1 MRTRHLG
8 LLVFAA
14 MVFSLAAGAGA
25 SATSRTAP
33 EKPTVFQPA
42 GNLINPVGNQLMIS
56 NETSLEELSPAVA
69 YNSTRREYL
78 AVWYNDRPGNDD
90 IRAQRMAWDGKL
102 LGHPFYVSAA
112 GEGIDR
118 RYPRV
123 AYNSISDQ
131 YLVVWEHQEISSG
144 YSILGRRVSGAGEV
158 LDASDLEIRGAG
170 INLYTPAKPAVAYA
184 YTSDKYLVVWEET
197 WHPLPINTSIVGQ
210 VVLATGALEG
220 NLISISQDL
229 GGYFRTNPDLAYNVE
244 RNEYLV
250 AWEQLDPDANPELTD
265 IYIRRVTGNGELLF
279 PETTKIAFYTVSS
292 TAPAVGAMPIQ
303 PDGQYIVVFEQQ
315 YSADD
320 WDIQGVLIS
329 PDGVL
334 QTNVDIATTGA
345 NESQPSVSACLRRN
359 QYLVGWKQVPDQQ
372 LLLSNI
378 AGRLVDLSGSLV
390 GDPLYLN
397 NVVANQPRLATGW
410 LGDFMAVYEDTPL
423 TPDSGIYGHLIGN
436 RNYLP
441 WVGKY
446 Q

>member
-14 MVFSLAAGAGA
+14 MVFSLAAGVGA

-33 EKPTVFQPA
+33 ERSAVFQPA
-42 GNLINPVGNQLMIS
+42 GNVINPVGNNLMIS
-56 NETSLEELSPAVA
+56 NENSLEELSPDVA

-102 LGHPFYVSAA
+102 LGPPFYVSAA

-123 AYNSISDQ
+123 AFNSISDQ

-144 YSILGRRVSGAGEV
+144 YSIHGRRVSGAGEV

-210 VVLATGALEG
+210 VVLATGALEC
-220 NLISISQDL
+220 NLITISQDP

-250 AWEQLDPDANPELTD
+250 AWEQLDPGANPELTD

-303 PDGQYIVVFEQQ
+303 PDGQYIVVFEQH
-315 YSADD
+315 YAPDD

-329 PDGVL
+329 PDGNPETYVE
-334 QTNVDIATTGA
+334 IARTGA
-345 NESQPSVSACLRRN
+345 DETQPSVSASMRRS
-359 QYLVGWKQVPDQQ
+359 QYLVGWKQRASPP
-372 LLLSNI
+372 LLLSNV
-378 AGRLVDLSGSLV
+378 AGRLVSAAGSTVGAPIYLSGMVS
-390 GDPLYLN
+390 DH
-397 NVVANQPRLATGW
+397 PRLASGW
-410 LGDFMAVYEDTPL
+410 LGDFMAVYDDIPL
-423 TPDSGIYGHLIGN
+423 TQDRGIYGHLIGN

-441 WVGKY
+441 WVGKNP
-446 Q
+446 